1 MGKLDDGRH
10 EERRQKS
17 SPNAVLKDRSVAE
30 GRFLCDRSWELGWAI
45 EDASQGGPV
54 WVLGQGI
61 G

>member
-1 MGKLDDGRH
+1 MNEDKVGSR
-10 EERRQKS
+10 
-17 SPNAVLKDRSVAE
+17 AVVKNRSVAE

-54 WVLGQGI
+54 WVMEQGI